1 MFLFPLDRSRN
12 QFLKIDIELAQ
23 LDDPWIEK
31 ARVMLL
37 LFLEHLAQTPRE
49 VGAYVDSEYP
59 FL

>member
-49 VGAYVDSEYP
+49 VGAHVDSEYP